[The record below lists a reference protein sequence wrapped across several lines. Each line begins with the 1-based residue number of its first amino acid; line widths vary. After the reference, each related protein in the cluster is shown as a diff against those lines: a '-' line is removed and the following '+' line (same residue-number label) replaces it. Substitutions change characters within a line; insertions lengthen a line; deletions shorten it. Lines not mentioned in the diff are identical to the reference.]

1 MKKVKF
7 IYNPNSGER
16 KISQEL
22 DKIIEIYQQYNY
34 TVVPFRL
41 CKNIPIKD
49 AFFDMELDY
58 DHILIS
64 GGDGTV
70 DLIVNTMKELDINI
84 PIGILPCGTANDFA
98 KAVNLSF
105 NPKEAIER
113 IVNSNPKKIDIGK
126 INDKYFIN
134 VASAG
139 MFTDVSQKINPEFK
153 NSMGKVSYYL
163 KGIEEALY
171 MRKFSIKV
179 ESDEVEYNGD
189 MYLMLIFNGKTAG
202 NINLAY
208 KAEVDDG
215 LLDVI
220 IVKDVLFPNMF
231 PLLISIL
238 KGEHLEGY
246 NENEILYFKTNK
258 LKIDCKDK
266 LNTDIDGE
274 KGPDFPLEI
283 ECVKDGIELLGY
295 N

>member
-105 NPKEAIER
+105 NPKE
-113 IVNSNPKKIDIGK
+113 V
-126 INDKYFIN
+126 
-134 VASAG
+134 
-139 MFTDVSQKINPEFK
+139 
-153 NSMGKVSYYL
+153 
-163 KGIEEALY
+163 
-171 MRKFSIKV
+171 
-179 ESDEVEYNGD
+179 
-189 MYLMLIFNGKTAG
+189 
-202 NINLAY
+202 
-208 KAEVDDG
+208 
-215 LLDVI
+215 
-220 IVKDVLFPNMF
+220 
-231 PLLISIL
+231 
-238 KGEHLEGY
+238 
-246 NENEILYFKTNK
+246 
-258 LKIDCKDK
+258 
-266 LNTDIDGE
+266 
-274 KGPDFPLEI
+274 
-283 ECVKDGIELLGY
+283 
-295 N
+295 

>member
-49 AFFDMELDY
+49 AFFDIELDY

-113 IVNSNPKKIDIGK
+113 IVNSKPKKIDIGK

-179 ESDEVEYNGD
+179 ESDEVEYDGD

-215 LLDVI
+215 LLDII
-220 IVKDVLFPNMF
+220 IVKDVLFPNML